1 MKAAGRAQK
10 DMNAAGRAQ
19 IMELHSKG
27 KSPAQIK
34 NNYLLT
40 DYGLSE
46 DAVLD
51 IIREAKERNHFQSS
65 EEEEREQVLAIFRE
79 AKERPA
85 QGREEKAREQEV
97 KQEEKQ
103 EYIGEPARSVR
114 GEGVARPNFSESCA
128 DERVLEARV
137 NEVNEVDER
146 PSAEKRIQEL
156 EREVESKSSQIT
168 VLQQALASLIR
179 RVETLELTK
188 GTQEGKT
195 SALSPP
201 RRKEEPGGR
210 GGGSLRSMAH
220 TAGSPQ
226 ERGRE
231 RERETER
238 ETERERE
245 RRGGAEFRM
254 LSKHASSLRSSLTV
268 GGGGVGGER
277 YLIYY

>member
-1 MKAAGRAQK
+1 MNETGRAQK

-34 NNYLLT
+34 NNYLLA

-51 IIREAKERNHFQSS
+51 IIREAKERNHFQGS
-65 EEEEREQVLAIFRE
+65 EEKEREQVLAIFRE

-85 QGREEKAREQEV
+85 QGREEKARKQEV
-97 KQEEKQ
+97 KQEEEQ

-114 GEGVARPNFSESCA
+114 GEVVARPNVSESCA
-128 DERVLEARV
+128 EERLWEARV
-137 NEVNEVDER
+137 NEMNQVDER
-146 PSAEKRIQEL
+146 PSAEKRIEEL

-188 GTQEGKT
+188 GTQGKT

-210 GGGSLRSMAH
+210 GGGCYALLRI
-220 TAGSPQ
+220 PQ
-226 ERGRE
+226 ARHKREGGRGRGRQRGRQRK
-231 RERETER
+231 RER
-238 ETERERE
+238 
-245 RRGGAEFRM
+245 
-254 LSKHASSLRSSLTV
+254 
-268 GGGGVGGER
+268 GGGGQR
-277 YLIYY
+277 CA